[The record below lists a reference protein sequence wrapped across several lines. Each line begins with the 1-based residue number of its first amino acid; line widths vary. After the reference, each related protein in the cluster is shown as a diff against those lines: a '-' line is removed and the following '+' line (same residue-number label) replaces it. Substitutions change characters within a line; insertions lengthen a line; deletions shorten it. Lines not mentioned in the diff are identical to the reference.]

1 MYIIFFVDDN
11 VRKYDKKSRRLREK
25 LEAKPIQDKINYIL

>member
-11 VRKYDKKSRRLREK
+11 VRKYDKKSRKTRFFLTPFVMPLR
-25 LEAKPIQDKINYIL
+25 D